1 MGQTLPLLD
10 WLTAENSHRF
20 ELFMVYGTPY
30 EKAAKQAMKTQPVGK
45 GWIHQSSFMHLQ
57 VDY

>member
-45 GWIHQSSFMHLQ
+45 G
-57 VDY
+57 